1 MTVLFAAATIGF
13 LYYVCSHAPQSKAY
27 DNREDKTSNPH
38 TMIYYIGILLLGVST
53 FLTADRFLI
62 TCNYI
67 GIYLLS
73 MTVFLPAFAMRT
85 NGVSGNTSVPCSV
98 QCSRRLGICSA
109 GSVTATCM

>member
-73 MTVFLPAFAMRT
+73 
-85 NGVSGNTSVPCSV
+85 
-98 QCSRRLGICSA
+98 
-109 GSVTATCM
+109 

>member
-73 MTVFLPAFAMRT
+73 MTVFLPALRCGQMGCREIHPCRARCS
-85 NGVSGNTSVPCSV
+85 VLAAWVSVPRV
-98 QCSRRLGICSA
+98 Q
-109 GSVTATCM
+109 